1 MASPG
6 PPFDSPDLTATP
18 SERSPTGPRRSP
30 WVIVLL
36 VVAVL
41 LLSGI
46 IGYSLYRGFGD
57 TDDDSRHAAAVTQ
70 STSSSPVRAS
80 DPPVQ

>member
-1 MASPG
+1 M
-6 PPFDSPDLTATP
+6 ATP
-18 SERSPTGPRRSP
+18 ATSYDPAAESTTSGPRRSP

-41 LLSGI
+41 VLGGI
-46 IGYSLYRGFGD
+46 IGYSLFQGLRDSGD
-57 TDDDSRHAAAVTQ
+57 DGRAAVAVTQ
-70 STSSSPVRAS
+70 SNHSSPVRAS

>member
-1 MASPG
+1 MA
-6 PPFDSPDLTATP
+6 PPATSYDP
-18 SERSPTGPRRSP
+18 AAESTHSGPRRSP

-41 LLSGI
+41 VLGGI
-46 IGYSLYRGFGD
+46 IGYSLFQGLRD
-57 TDDDSRHAAAVTQ
+57 SDSDSRSAAAVTQ
-70 STSSSPVRAS
+70 SNHSSPVRAS

>member
-1 MASPG
+1 MA
-6 PPFDSPDLTATP
+6 PPATSYDP
-18 SERSPTGPRRSP
+18 AAESTHSGPRRSP

-41 LLSGI
+41 VLGGI
-46 IGYSLYRGFGD
+46 IGYSLFQGLRGS
-57 TDDDSRHAAAVTQ
+57 DDCGCVEPTSATQ
-70 STSSSPVRAS
+70 SPHSSPVRVS